1 MLGVR
6 GSSLRIVQ
14 ISTSSSGGA
23 GIAASRLTDL
33 LAKDGIDT
41 KLITRDS
48 PKEVNTWM
56 SDFFPKS
63 LGKLITSYHKQISVS
78 GHDLVTPFSVR
89 SISLR
94 EIGDFKPDIV
104 HIHNWYNLLS
114 ISDLRTLGERYPLVF
129 TLHDERLLT
138 GGCHMTLDCNRFL
151 TGCREC
157 PAVSLNRSLIA
168 RKKGELTLV
177 LQGVKRFGVI
187 SPSAWLFNQTV
198 KSQIAGDVRPIKVIP
213 NVTSPV
219 SAPVKKH
226 YESEPNSKLRI
237 LFVAADLSAYVKD
250 FSLALESISDFVS
263 NDLTDLDVELHV
275 VGSNFPAKSVT
286 QTGFKLHLHGYLSE
300 AALSKLMLQ
309 VDALLITSRSENSP
323 NIIAEAQT
331 LGLLVI
337 ARDAGGIPELITEG
351 ETGFL
356 VDSSVASIV
365 DGIRRFVNHKDKQF
379 LSDNAVLFSN
389 QHWGHDRILAEH
401 KSFYSQLLNI
411 S

>member
-1 MLGVR
+1 MLEVR
-6 GSSLRIVQ
+6 GISLTIVQ

-48 PKEVNTWM
+48 PKKVNTWM
-56 SDFFPKS
+56 SDFVPKS
-63 LGKLITSYHKQISVS
+63 LGKLITSYQKRISVS
-78 GHDLVTPFSVR
+78 GRDLVTPFSVR

-94 EIGDFKPDIV
+94 EIDDFKPDIV

-114 ISDLRTLGERYPLVF
+114 ISDLRNLGERYPLVF

-138 GGCHMTLDCNRFL
+138 GGCHMTLGCNRFL

-187 SPSAWLFNQTV
+187 SPSTWLFNQTV

-213 NVTSPV
+213 NATSPV

-226 YESEPNSKLRI
+226 YESEPNSKLRL

-250 FSLALESISDFVS
+250 FSLALESVLEFVS
-263 NDLTDLDVELHV
+263 TDLAGLDVEFHV
-275 VGSNFPAKSVT
+275 VGSNFPAELIN
-286 QTGFKLHLHGYLSE
+286 QTRFKAHLHGYLSE

-309 VDALLITSRSENSP
+309 VDVLLITSRSENSP

-351 ETGFL
+351 KTGFL
-356 VDSSVASIV
+356 VNSSVDSIV
-365 DGIRRFVNHKDKQF
+365 AGIRRFVNHKDKQF